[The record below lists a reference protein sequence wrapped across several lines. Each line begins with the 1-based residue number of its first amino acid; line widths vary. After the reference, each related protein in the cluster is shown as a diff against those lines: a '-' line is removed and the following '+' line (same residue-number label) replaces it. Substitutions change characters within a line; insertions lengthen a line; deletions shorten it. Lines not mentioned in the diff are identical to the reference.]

1 MIVDEFLLRY
11 YYELAS
17 DLDYKIYVSNAI
29 PDGEV
34 YPYIVIGDVQ
44 CIERLSPCPLW
55 ICYVTLDIVTGAKS
69 QIGRV
74 ASLGIADQIHSAVKA
89 TIGFEDNG
97 YKINSSYT
105 TGSNPLDESDSISY
119 VYRNVRTY
127 VHQVSV
133 IS

>member
-11 YYELAS
+11 YY
-17 DLDYKIYVSNAI
+17 DLVTDLGYDIHVSNAI
-29 PDGEV
+29 PETEN
-34 YPYIVIGDVQ
+34 YPYVVIGDVQ
-44 CIERLSPCPLW
+44 CIERFNPCPLW

-74 ASLGIADQIHSAVKA
+74 QSLTMADAIHNAVKA
-89 TIGFEDNG
+89 SAGHTSDG

-105 TGSNPLDESDSISY
+105 TNSNPLDESDSISY

-127 VHQVSV
+127 VHQVSIV
-133 IS
+133 S